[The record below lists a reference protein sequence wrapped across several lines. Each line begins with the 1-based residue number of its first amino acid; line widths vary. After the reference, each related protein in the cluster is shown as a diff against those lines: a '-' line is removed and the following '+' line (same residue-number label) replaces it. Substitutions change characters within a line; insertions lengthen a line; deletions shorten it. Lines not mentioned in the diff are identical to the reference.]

1 MSVINVT
8 VTNAGAA
15 SVAVSGGSTV
25 NATVGN
31 GGAVNV
37 STGTISPGN
46 ATVVSGTLAINS
58 VTTLA
63 AGSQAYVKNDI
74 GTAFAAKLDIGI
86 PAGPATSVTV
96 AKTTTLAAGS
106 SATVTGVTDGGSLA
120 LSFGIPAGADGTNG
134 TDGVTPTIT
143 ATATTLSAGSSAT
156 VTATP
161 SDGGSKVALAFG
173 IPRGADGAAGAGGGA
188 TLSDST
194 PSALGTASAGVST
207 TASRSDH
214 VHAVPVISYANLS
227 NVPSTFA
234 PSTHTHTASQ
244 VTDFTA
250 AAAAAAPVQ
259 TVAGRTGDVVIST
272 SDVEGLSESLANVSV
287 DVIDGGDYVGVVVEP
302 TPSITITAQPANRS
316 VSTSAANEVSSTLPS
331 GTWGPISRVNSQW
344 ITSGYQSTQAD
355 YLAVSTDGASW
366 TKRYG
371 LPSAGNWSA
380 VQYQNGVYAT
390 QAGNVVAYSSDATTW
405 SSATFTNSR
414 GSVFGAGGKFLRATR
429 TGIFASTDAAT
440 WTQTASNTSSSQSI
454 SFAYENNTYFA
465 VEQNQAIRASAD
477 GLTWALIA
485 DNFYNAAVSSAVTFA
500 SGVHL
505 GFNQTWP
512 IRYAGGTIANGA
524 GTLGSTGGQ
533 FATNGSVLVFFA
545 HTGKLFSSTN
555 GTSFVERTL
564 PTTLSTGGQIAR
576 LFYSG
581 GTFALVMQYG
591 LSGGATTTDPGTVF
605 FTSTNGV
612 DWTQSTRTY
621 PTYVT
626 TGGSYVANGYL
637 ASHNGSAWSYLQ
649 IGSSTAVAAFS
660 VSAFFSGNTLTY
672 QWQASTDAGT
682 TWANVSGA
690 TSATLS
696 LSGLTTADNGKRY
709 RCILSATGVA
719 SVTTNS
725 ATLTVT

>member
-1 MSVINVT
+1 MSVT
-8 VTNAGAA
+8 VTVNGKSGPSVVATNGDTISAAVTKNAVVSVAA
-15 SVAVSGGSTV
+15 SAAAAPGGAGPTGPQGPPSTTI
-25 NATVGN
+25 TVGS
-31 GGAVNV
+31 V
-37 STGTISPGN
+37 STLS
-46 ATVVSGTLAINS
+46 
-58 VTTLA
+58 
-63 AGSQAYVKNDI
+63 
-74 GTAFAAKLDIGI
+74 
-86 PAGPATSVTV
+86 
-96 AKTTTLAAGS
+96 AGS
-106 SATVTGVTDGGSLA
+106 SATVVGTSSNNGANLSLA
-120 LSFGIPAGADGTNG
+120 FGIPAGAAGAAGAAGTNG
-134 TDGVTPTIT
+134 TTPTIT
-143 ATATTLSAGSSAT
+143 ASASTLSAGSSAT
-156 VTATP
+156 VTATTT
-161 SDGGSKVALAFG
+161 DGGSKVALAFG
-173 IPRGADGAAGAGGGA
+173 IPAGAAGAGGGA

-194 PSALGTASAGVST
+194 PSALGTASAGVSS

-214 VHAVPVISYANLS
+214 VHAVPVISYANLT

-234 PSTHTHTASQ
+234 PSTHTHTAAAIS
-244 VTDFTA
+244 DFAT

-272 SDVEGLSESLANVSV
+272 TDVEGLAESLANANV

-380 VQYQNGVYAT
+380 VQYENGVYAT

-414 GSVFGAGGKFLRATR
+414 GSVFGAGGKFLRATQ
-429 TGIFASTDAAT
+429 TGLFTSTDAAA
-440 WTQTASNTSSSQSI
+440 WTQTATNTSSSQQI

-465 VEQNQAIRASAD
+465 VDTSQGIRATTDGSAW
-477 GLTWALIA
+477 TLIIGGPS
-485 DNFYNAAVSSAVTFA
+485 NRVISSAVTFA

-505 GFNQTWP
+505 AFNSTLP
-512 IRYAGGTIANGA
+512 IRYAGGTVANGA
-524 GTLGSTGGQ
+524 GTFGSTGGQ

-545 HTGKLFSSTN
+545 HTGKIYSSTN

-564 PTTLSTGGQIAR
+564 PTTLTTNGQIAR

-581 GTFALVMQYG
+581 GAFALVMEYG
-591 LSGGATTTDPGTVF
+591 LSGGAATTDPGTVF

-621 PTYVT
+621 PTYRT
-626 TGGSYVANGYL
+626 TGGSYVAGGYL
-637 ASHNGSAWSYLQ
+637 ASHNGSAWNYIQ
-649 IGSSTAVAAFS
+649 IGAANAVASFS
-660 VSAFFSGNTLTY
+660 VSAFLSGNTLTY
-672 QWQASTDAGT
+672 QWQSSTDAGT

-690 TSATLS
+690 TSATLF

-719 SVTTNS
+719 SVTSNS

>member
-1 MSVINVT
+1 MSNINVT

-37 STGTISPGN
+37 STGTVSPGN

-63 AGSQAYVKNDI
+63 AGSQAYVRNDT

-86 PAGPATSVTV
+86 PQGQAGP
-96 AKTTTLAAGS
+96 
-106 SATVTGVTDGGSLA
+106 TG
-120 LSFGIPAGADGTNG
+120 PAGKDGTAG
-134 TDGVTPTIT
+134 KDGVTPTFT
-143 ATATTLSAGSSAT
+143 ASATTLSAGSSAT

-161 SDGGSKVALAFG
+161 SDGGSKVSLAFG
-173 IPRGADGAAGAGGGA
+173 IPRGADGAAGSGGGA

-194 PSALGTASAGVST
+194 PAALGTASAGVST

-214 VHAVPVISYANLS
+214 VHAVPVISYANLT

-234 PSTHTHTASQ
+234 PSMHPHTSAAIS
-244 VTDFTA
+244 DFAT

-272 SDVEGLSESLANVSV
+272 SDVEGLAESLANVNV

-316 VSTSAANEVSSTLPS
+316 ASVNSANEVASTLPS
-331 GTWGPISRVNSQW
+331 GTWGAVSRAYDKWFV
-344 ITSGYQSTQAD
+344 SGHQSTQAD
-355 YLAVSTDGASW
+355 YVATSDDGVSW
-366 TKRYG
+366 TRKSG
-371 LPSAGNWSA
+371 LPNAGLWSA
-380 VQYQNGVYAT
+380 VQYANGVYAT
-390 QAGNVVAYSSDATTW
+390 QAGNTVAYSSDLTTW
-405 SSATFTNSR
+405 SASTISNSNS
-414 GSVFGAGGKFLRATR
+414 SVFGAGGKFLRATY
-429 TGIFASTDAAT
+429 TGLFFSNDAAT
-440 WTQTASNTSSSQSI
+440 WTQGATFSSTPGSTT
-454 SFAYENNTYFA
+454 FAYSDGKWFA
-465 VEQNQAIRASAD
+465 SSYYLGMRASTD
-477 GLTWALIA
+477 GATWS
-485 DNFYNAAVSSAVTFA
+485 AVGAESGLYIENAVTFGGKQYVGRYKNGGVTYS
-500 SGVHL
+500 SG
-505 GFNQTWP
+505 TW
-512 IRYAGGTIANGA
+512 GGTTFPSNTHSFGC
-524 GTLGSTGGQ
+524 Q
-533 FATNGSVLVFFA
+533 FATDGTVLVA
-545 HTGKLFSSTN
+545 YSYVGKIFSSTN
-555 GTSFVERTL
+555 GTTFVERPL
-564 PTTLSTGGQIAR
+564 PISLNGGKHGHLLYANGKFVLVMAQEITSTGS
-576 LFYSG
+576 F
-581 GTFALVMQYG
+581 
-591 LSGGATTTDPGTVF
+591 TTNPGTIY
-605 FTSTNGV
+605 FTSPNGI
-612 DWTQSTRTY
+612 DWTQATRTY
-621 PTYVT
+621 P
-626 TGGSYVANGYL
+626 SY
-637 ASHNGSAWSYLQ
+637 GSAYVLFDGGYYATQSGGAFSYLQ

-672 QWQASTDAGT
+672 QWQSSTDAGT

-709 RCILSATGVA
+709 RCVLSATGVA